1 MAGHVLLIILYINK
15 NERRGCG
22 VFSQAGVVSNYTFNG
37 QVKLKSELAKNIS
50 NNKQN
55 GESIKQKRKQ
65 RRQVDF

>member
-1 MAGHVLLIILYINK
+1 
-15 NERRGCG
+15 
-22 VFSQAGVVSNYTFNG
+22 VSNYTFNG